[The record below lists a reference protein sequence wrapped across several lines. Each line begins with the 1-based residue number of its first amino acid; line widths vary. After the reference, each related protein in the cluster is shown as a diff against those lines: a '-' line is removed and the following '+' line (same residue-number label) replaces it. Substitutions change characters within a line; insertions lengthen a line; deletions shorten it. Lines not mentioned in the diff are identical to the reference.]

1 MIKIYTSNWGKVAL
15 AYITKTSN
23 QTKKF
28 NNLKENVYNLYR
40 RNKLIKKK
48 NLPMKRQGIW
58 KDNSQLIKSNGIN
71 LS

>member
-48 NLPMKRQGIW
+48 IFP
-58 KDNSQLIKSNGIN
+58 
-71 LS
+71 